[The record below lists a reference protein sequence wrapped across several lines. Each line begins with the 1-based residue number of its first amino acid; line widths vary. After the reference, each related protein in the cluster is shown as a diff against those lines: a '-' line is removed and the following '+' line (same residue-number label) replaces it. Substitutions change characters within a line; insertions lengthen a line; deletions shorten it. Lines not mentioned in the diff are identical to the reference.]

1 MQRGSGGMAEPAHSS
16 IMSFGGM
23 TKPHAVI
30 TQARR
35 GPRSSA
41 TAPAL
46 GSRSWTWNSS
56 TDEGTRLRN
65 VWMYLSSCEARCQS
79 DHAPLT
85 FQRIQRSM
93 TRIVRSA
100 V

>member
-1 MQRGSGGMAEPAHSS
+1 MQRGNGGMAEPAHSS

-23 TKPHAVI
+23 TKPQAAI

-46 GSRSWTWNSS
+46 GSRNWTWNSS

-65 VWMYLSSCEARCQS
+65 VWMYLSACEARCQS
-79 DHAPLT
+79 DQVPLT